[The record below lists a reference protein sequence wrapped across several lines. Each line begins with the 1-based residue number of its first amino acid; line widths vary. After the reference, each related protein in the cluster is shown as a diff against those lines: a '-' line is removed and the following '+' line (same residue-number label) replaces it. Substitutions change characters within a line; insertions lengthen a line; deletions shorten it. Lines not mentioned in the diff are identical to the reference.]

1 MGRGR
6 SFLCAL
12 SFLLVFSASSIHASP
27 DPSQTDA
34 LGWLTSMRQ
43 ASSQMNYKGIMAY
56 SKNGQVE
63 SFQLFHSMREGVE
76 RERLVSMNSPLREVI
91 RNAEKVVCYYP
102 ETRTAFVENKPSRHS
117 MLLDL
122 PEDLS
127 KLTQYYR
134 FSLQDRE
141 YVTNRQAQAISI
153 IPKDD
158 YRYARRIW
166 LDVESRLPLK
176 SELIDETGANVEQM
190 VFTTLDIAAR
200 INREELETSIPE
212 DSVKWMVSQREM
224 LSPASL
230 NWSLERVPEGF
241 QMISYT
247 RMKRHGEETPLDH
260 LLLSDGLSSV
270 SIYIDESRTD
280 ILKSHPRKVGAL
292 NAASRKIGSYQV
304 TVMGEVP
311 ERTVQAIAEGLRYQD
326 PSNHD

>member
-1 MGRGR
+1 
-6 SFLCAL
+6 
-12 SFLLVFSASSIHASP
+12 
-27 DPSQTDA
+27 
-34 LGWLTSMRQ
+34 MRQ
-43 ASSQMNYKGIMAY
+43 ASSQMNYKGIMAF

-63 SFQLFHSMREGVE
+63 SFQLFHSLHEGVE
-76 RERLVSMNSPLREVI
+76 RERLVSMDSPLREVI

-102 ETRTAFVENKPSRHS
+102 DTKTAFVENKPSRHS

-127 KLTQYYR
+127 KLTRYYSI
-134 FSLQDRE
+134 SLQDRE
-141 YVTNRQAQAISI
+141 YVANHQAQAINM
-153 IPKDD
+153 IPRDD

-190 VFTTLDIAAR
+190 VFTTLDIVPN
-200 INREELETSIPE
+200 INREELETTIPE
-212 DSVKWMVSQREM
+212 GSVKWMVNQREM

-230 NWSLERVPEGF
+230 NWSLEGVPEGF

-247 RMKRHGEETPLDH
+247 RMKQSGAETPLDH

-270 SIYIDESRTD
+270 SIYIDESKTD

-292 NAASRKIGSYQV
+292 NAASRKIGQYQV

-311 ERTVQAIAEGLRYQD
+311 ERTVQSIVDGLRYQA
-326 PSNHD
+326 PSSSHD